1 MKGTEMSRYFPEA
14 EFCVRLHGIEVGTI
28 SCYASKS
35 SFRFSDQYYWRADR
49 PVLGFWFENG
59 MRRETSVKGQ
69 SVLPL
74 WFSNLLPEG
83 LLRTL
88 VCSQHQLSEEDEPG
102 ILCALGDDLPG
113 AVTVSRVESPN
124 GGAEDEASLPKEG
137 LSYPSDSLIRAS
149 VAGNVLKFS
158 MRSHDQR
165 LTIPGRREL
174 GDHIVKLPPPGEYDA
189 LVHNEFYV
197 MSLAQ
202 ACGIEVPDF
211 DVVPRENVEI
221 APSNWVTSEEY
232 AFSIARFDRNSDG
245 RVHMEDFCQAGNLP
259 GRERFKYSSSLE
271 YVMKVAYRNYDL
283 PSLVGCVRRTVF
295 NMLCGND
302 DAHLKNWSL
311 LYPDSRNGVLSP
323 AYDLVCT
330 AVYFDRPQDMALKL
344 CGTDVSAD
352 IRLDDFLSIAEACD
366 VERDVIE
373 DAVHSMIAAYGE
385 SLDRVEMPTRL
396 TSIQVRGKSIDLRPW
411 LRERYQRL
419 SVSLL
424 S

>member
-1 MKGTEMSRYFPEA
+1 MSLYSPDV
-14 EFCVRLHGIEVGTI
+14 EFRVRLHGIDIGTI
-28 SCYASKS
+28 SCYSSKS
-35 SFRFSDQYYWRADR
+35 SFRFSDEYYWRADR

-59 MRRETSVKGQ
+59 MRREAGVKGR

-83 LLRTL
+83 LLRTI
-88 VCSQHQLSEEDEPG
+88 VCAQHGLREEDEPG
-102 ILCALGDDLPG
+102 ILAVLGNDLPG
-113 AVTVSRVESPN
+113 AVTVSRIGDPVPGPADDAMQSS
-124 GGAEDEASLPKEG
+124 DSTSFSK
-137 LSYPSDSLIRAS
+137 DSLIRAS
-149 VAGNVLKFS
+149 IAGNVLKFS
-158 MRSHDQR
+158 MKSRDQR
-165 LTIPGRREL
+165 LTLPGSGEY
-174 GDHIVKLPPPGEYDA
+174 GDRIVKLSPPGEYDA

-197 MSLAQ
+197 MSLAK

-211 DVVPRENVEI
+211 DVVHRENVEI
-221 APSNWVTSEEY
+221 APSDWATAEEH
-232 AFSIARFDRNSDG
+232 AFSIARFDRSDQG

-259 GRERFKYSSSLE
+259 GFQRSKYQSSVE

-283 PSLVGCVRRTVF
+283 PSLVECVRRTVF

-311 LYPDSRNGVLSP
+311 VYPDRRNGVLSP

-344 CGTDVSAD
+344 SGKEISAD
-352 IRLDDFLSIAEACD
+352 ICLDDFRRIADMCH
-366 VERDVIE
+366 VERGVIE
-373 DAVHSMIAAYGE
+373 EAVHSMIAAYGE
-385 SLDRVEMPTRL
+385 ALDKVEVPTRL
-396 TSIQVRGKSIDLRPW
+396 TSISVRGRDIDLRPW